1 MDWNV
6 ARLRAP
12 PAPTPGGVAFTAL
25 CGHGKAGYGSGVGS
39 LREFTNPALAL
50 PPPVGGLAD
59 VVFQHAQ
66 DDPHYVALG
75 RKDEH
80 GEWRDVTSAEFR
92 DEVLAL
98 AKGLLAQGIRFGD
111 RVAIM
116 SRTRYEWTLFDYA
129 LWTIGAQVVPVYPTS
144 SAEQCFWMLYD
155 AECTAAVVEHEDHA
169 MTIATVID
177 RLPQLRRLW
186 QLDSGCV
193 QELYDAGAA
202 IEDEV
207 VHRHREAVTPDST
220 ATIIYTSG
228 TTGRPKGCVV
238 SHGNFMF
245 EADTVIERW
254 EPVFHSR
261 KGDEAA
267 TLLFLPL
274 AHVFGRMV
282 QIAAIR
288 GKVRFGHQPQLHA
301 SALLPDLQAF
311 RPTFF
316 LAVPYIF
323 EKVYGAARRK
333 AEREGRAGPFEKAV
347 DVAVQYAEAVE
358 AKAWGTGP
366 GPSAGLRMQ
375 HQLFEKLVYG
385 KLRAAMGGRVRQA
398 MSGGSAMDRRLGL
411 FFAGAG
417 VQIYEGYGL
426 TETTAAAT
434 ANPPGRTRYGTVG
447 QAIPGM
453 TVHIADDGEIWL
465 RGDNVFQGYLNNPKA
480 TDETLHD
487 GWLATGDLGALDE
500 DGYLTITGRKK
511 EILVTS
517 GGKSVAPG
525 LLEERVR
532 DHPLVHQCLLVGND
546 RPFVAALVTL
556 DHEAVEHW
564 LQMRGKP
571 QMTPAEL
578 VRDADLEA
586 EVRRAVVAANTLVSK
601 AESIRT
607 FRILGQPFSEEHG
620 LLTPSLKLKR
630 KAIENAYA
638 NEVEALYRS

>member
-1 MDWNV
+1 M
-6 ARLRAP
+6 
-12 PAPTPGGVAFTAL
+12 
-25 CGHGKAGYGSGVGS
+25 
-39 LREFTNPALAL
+39 
-50 PPPVGGLAD
+50 GGLAD
-59 VVFQHAQ
+59 VVFQHAL
-66 DDPHYVALG
+66 DDPTRVALG
-75 RKDEH
+75 RKDEA
-80 GEWRDVTSAEFR
+80 GRWRDVTAAEFR
-92 DEVLAL
+92 DEVLSL
-98 AKGLLAQGIRFGD
+98 AKGLLADGVRFGD

-116 SRTRYEWTLFDYA
+116 APTRYEWTLFDFA

-155 AECTAAVVEHEDHA
+155 AEVTAAVVEHEDHA

-177 RLPQLRRLW
+177 RLPALRRLW
-186 QLDSGCV
+186 QLDSGAV
-193 QELYDAGAA
+193 QELYDAGAHL
-202 IEDEV
+202 DDDV
-207 VHRHREAVTPDST
+207 VHRHREAVTPDSV
-220 ATIIYTSG
+220 ATVIYTSG
-228 TTGRPKGCVV
+228 TTGRPKGCVLT
-238 SHGNFMF
+238 HGHFMY

-254 EPVFHSR
+254 EPVFHSK

-282 QIAAIR
+282 EVAAIR
-288 GKVRFGHQPQLHA
+288 GRVRFGHQPQLNA
-301 SALLPDLQAF
+301 AALLPDLAAF

-323 EKVYGAARRK
+323 EKVFNAARRK

-347 DVAVQYAEAVE
+347 EVAVAYADALE

-375 HQLFEKLVYG
+375 HQFFDKVVYS
-385 KLRAAMGGRVRQA
+385 KVRAAMGGRVRHA

-417 VQIYEGYGL
+417 VQVYEGYGL
-426 TETTAAAT
+426 TESTAAAT

-447 QAIPGM
+447 QPIPGT
-453 TVHIADDGEIWL
+453 TVHIADDGEVWL

-480 TDETLHD
+480 TDEALHD
-487 GWLATGDLGALDE
+487 GWLATGDIGALDE

-517 GGKSVAPG
+517 GGKSVSPG
-525 LLEERVR
+525 ALEERVR
-532 DHPLVHQCLLVGND
+532 EHPLVHQCIVVGND

-556 DHEAVEHW
+556 DQEAVEHW
-564 LQMRGKP
+564 LTMRNKP
-571 QMTPAEL
+571 RMTPAEL
-578 VRDADLEA
+578 VRDADLET
-586 EVRRAVVAANTLVSK
+586 EIRRAVVAANTLVSQ

-607 FRILGQPFSEEHG
+607 FRILAQPFTEEHG

-638 NEVEALYRS
+638 HEVEALYGT

>member
-1 MDWNV
+1 M
-6 ARLRAP
+6 
-12 PAPTPGGVAFTAL
+12 
-25 CGHGKAGYGSGVGS
+25 
-39 LREFTNPALAL
+39 REFTSPPSTL

-66 DDPHYVALG
+66 DDPLHIALG
-75 RKDEH
+75 RKDEF
-80 GEWRDVTSAEFR
+80 GGWRDVTCAEFR

-116 SRTRYEWTLFDYA
+116 SRTRYEWTLFDFA
-129 LWTIGAQVVPVYPTS
+129 LWTIGAQVVPLYPTS
-144 SAEQCFWMLYD
+144 SAEQCFWTLYD
-155 AECTAAVVEHEDHA
+155 AEVTAAVVEHEEHA

-177 RLPQLRRLW
+177 RLPRLRQLW
-186 QLDSGCV
+186 QLDTGIV
-193 QELYDAGAA
+193 PRLYDAGAHIDDA
-202 IEDEV
+202 V
-207 VHRHREAVTPDST
+207 VHRHREAVTPDSI
-220 ATIIYTSG
+220 ATVIYTSG
-228 TTGRPKGCVV
+228 TTGRPKGCVL
-238 SHGNFMF
+238 SHGNFMY
-245 EADTVIERW
+245 ESDTVIERW

-282 QIAAIR
+282 EVAAIR
-288 GKVRFGHQPQLHA
+288 GKVRFGHQPQLSA

-311 RPTFF
+311 RPTFI

-323 EKVYGAARRK
+323 EKVFGAARRK
-333 AEREGRAGPFEKAV
+333 AEKEGRDGPFEKAV
-347 DVAVQYAEAVE
+347 EVAVKYADAVE
-358 AKAWGTGP
+358 AKAWGIGP

-375 HQLFEKLVYG
+375 HQFFDTFVYS
-385 KLRAAMGGRVRQA
+385 KVRAAMGGRIRNA

-434 ANPPGRTRYGTVG
+434 ANPPGLTRYGTVG
-447 QAIPGM
+447 QPVPG
-453 TVHIADDGEIWL
+453 TSVHIADDGEIWL
-465 RGDNVFQGYLNNPKA
+465 RGGNVFQGYLNNEKA

-487 GWLATGDLGALDE
+487 GWLATGDLGSLDE

-532 DHPLVHQCLLVGND
+532 DHPLISQCIVVGND
-546 RPFVAALVTL
+546 RPYVAALVTL
-556 DHEAVEHW
+556 DQEAVEHW
-564 LQMRGKP
+564 LMMRGKP
-571 QMTPAEL
+571 RMPAGRL
-578 VRDADLEA
+578 VHDPDLET
-586 EVRRAVVAANTLVSK
+586 EVRRAVVAANTLVSQ

-607 FRILGQPFSEEHG
+607 FRVLAQPFTEEHG

-638 NEVEALYRS
+638 AEVEALYQV

>member
-1 MDWNV
+1 M
-6 ARLRAP
+6 
-12 PAPTPGGVAFTAL
+12 
-25 CGHGKAGYGSGVGS
+25 
-39 LREFTNPALAL
+39 REFTSPPLMSA
-50 PPPVGGLAD
+50 PPVGGLAD
-59 VVFQHAQ
+59 VVFEHAEE
-66 DDPHYVALG
+66 DPRHVALG
-75 RKDEH
+75 RKDDS
-80 GEWRDVTSAEFR
+80 GQWRDVTAGAFR

-116 SRTRYEWTLFDYA
+116 SRTRYEWTLFDFA

-144 SAEQCFWMLYD
+144 SAEQCMWMLYD
-155 AECTAAVVEHEDHA
+155 AEVTAAVVEHEDHA

-177 RLPQLRRLW
+177 RLPHLRGLW
-186 QLDSGCV
+186 QLDSGIV
-193 QELYDAGAA
+193 QDLYDAGAHLD
-202 IEDEV
+202 DEI
-207 VHRHREAVTPDST
+207 VHRHRKAVTPDSV

-228 TTGRPKGCVV
+228 TTGRPKGCVI
-238 SHGNFMF
+238 SHGNFMW

-254 EPVFHSR
+254 EPVFHSKR
-261 KGDEAA
+261 GDEVA

-282 QIAAIR
+282 EVAAIR
-288 GKVRFGHQPQLHA
+288 GRVRFGHQPQLNA
-301 SALLPDLQAF
+301 SALLPDLAAF
-311 RPTFF
+311 RPTFI

-323 EKVYGAARRK
+323 EKVFNAARRK
-333 AEREGRAGPFEKAV
+333 AEKDGKAGPFEKAV
-347 DVAVQYAEAVE
+347 DVAVKYAEAVE
-358 AKAWGTGP
+358 AKAWGIGP

-375 HQLFEKLVYG
+375 HQLFDKLVYA
-385 KLRAAMGGRVRQA
+385 KVRAAMGGRIRNA

-426 TETTAAAT
+426 TESTAAAT
-434 ANPPGRTRYGTVG
+434 ANPPERTRYGTVG
-447 QAIPGM
+447 LPVPGV

-465 RGDNVFQGYLNNPKA
+465 HGDNVFQAYLNNPKA
-480 TDETLHD
+480 TDEALHD
-487 GWLATGDLGALDE
+487 GWLGTGDLGSLDE

-517 GGKSVAPG
+517 GGKSVSPG

-532 DHPLVHQCLLVGND
+532 DHPLINQCIVVGND
-546 RPFVAALVTL
+546 RPYVAALITL

-564 LQMRGKP
+564 LAMRNKP
-571 QMTPAEL
+571 QMSPAAL
-578 VRDADLEA
+578 VHDADLET
-586 EVRRAVVAANTLVSK
+586 EVRRAVVAANTLVSQ

-607 FRILGQPFSEEHG
+607 FRILAQPFTEEHG

-630 KAIENAYA
+630 KAIENAYGT
-638 NEVEALYRS
+638 EVEALYRA